1 MPNSKSDYACYYLFR
16 LTGIG
21 VMTGAGL
28 NICTVEGLDI
38 GSIDDI
44 VGCQKSRPLLN
55 ILIFLMCLSMSYQ
68 VIFIYLFSAPFQ
80 IK

>member
-68 VIFIYLFSAPFQ
+68 VMFFLFI
-80 IK
+80 